1 MKSFE
6 TKKEK
11 IRFIC
16 SLYFEIGS
24 ERSLR
29 KISVHLLPSL
39 SSAARCSVRVHEAEE
54 VMKMCRKPHPNPHGW
69 SFSKTAF
76 LPNGLLASSTQTAF
90 LLTDWKKSH
99 FGRKRDPWCEPD
111 MTTPF
116 WSKRTE
122 AGNKQ
127 GEAGDVYLAL
137 SFQGPSPPDAI
148 PLSPRPLSSHLSAP
162 HCPQLAAC
170 FTHSFHKHI
179 CLGLRSTWH
188 CLNYLL

>member
-116 WSKRTE
+116 WSKELRQETNRE
-122 AGNKQ
+122 KQ
-127 GEAGDVYLAL
+127 VMFTWHSPSRVLLLQTPSPCHPGLSAATSLPHTAHNWLLAL
-137 SFQGPSPPDAI
+137 
-148 PLSPRPLSSHLSAP
+148 HT
-162 HCPQLAAC
+162 H
-170 FTHSFHKHI
+170 FTNI
-179 CLGLRSTWH
+179 
-188 CLNYLL
+188 YV

>member
-6 TKKEK
+6 TKKENK
-11 IRFIC
+11 IYLLSIFWNW
-16 SLYFEIGS
+16 
-24 ERSLR
+24 LR
-29 KISVHLLPSL
+29 KKFEKNLCA
-39 SSAARCSVRVHEAEE
+39 SAAQSLLSCTLLSQGTRSWRSHENVQKTSSQPTRLIIFQNSIPAKWTSGFIHSNSFLAHWLEE
-54 VMKMCRKPHPNPHGW
+54 ESFWQKKGPMVWAWHDNPV
-69 SFSKTAF
+69 
-76 LPNGLLASSTQTAF
+76 LI
-90 LLTDWKKSH
+90 
-99 FGRKRDPWCEPD
+99 
-111 MTTPF
+111 
-116 WSKRTE
+116 KRTE